1 MSHPTSTG
9 GRILAALAG
18 LALVAG
24 LQAPGLVAQEQ
35 VPPQE
40 QPAPQPQQQEAPDI
54 EISDGEMEQ
63 FAQAYLE
70 VEEIQLELNEE
81 LQAAQMPE
89 EAQQIQQEAN
99 QEMETAI
106 TEEGMDV
113 ERFSLIV
120 QAINADPELQEEFAA
135 TRMELTGEEP
145 PAQQGQP

>member
-9 GRILAALAG
+9 SRILAALAG

-35 VPPQE
+35 VPPQ
-40 QPAPQPQQQEAPDI
+40 QPPPQQQQAPAPEV
-54 EISDGEMEQ
+54 EISDAEMEQ
-63 FAQAYLE
+63 FASAYLQ

-81 LQAAQMPE
+81 LQSAQMPE

-99 QEMETAI
+99 QKMETAI
-106 TEEGMDV
+106 VEEGMDV

-120 QAINADPELQEEFAA
+120 QAINRDPELQEEFAT
-135 TRMELTGEEP
+135 TRMQLTGEETN
-145 PAQQGQP
+145 

>member
-35 VPPQE
+35 MP
-40 QPAPQPQQQEAPDI
+40 PQQQAPAPDI
-54 EISDGEMEQ
+54 EISDAEMEQ
-63 FAQAYLE
+63 FASAYLQ

-81 LQAAQMPE
+81 LQSAQMAE

-99 QEMETAI
+99 QKMEAAI
-106 TEEGMDV
+106 VEEGMDV

-120 QAINADPELQEEFAA
+120 QAINRDPALQEDFAT
-135 TRMELTGEEP
+135 TRMQLTGE
-145 PAQQGQP
+145 GTH

>member
-9 GRILAALAG
+9 GRILGALAG

-24 LQAPGLVAQEQ
+24 LQAPGLAAQEQ
-35 VPPQE
+35 APPQ
-40 QPAPQPQQQEAPDI
+40 QPAPQQQAPAPDV
-54 EISDGEMEQ
+54 EISDAEMEQ
-63 FAQAYLE
+63 FASVYLQ

-99 QEMETAI
+99 QKMEAAI
-106 TEEGMDV
+106 VEEGMDV

-120 QAINADPELQEEFAA
+120 QAINRDPELQEEFATA
-135 TRMELTGEEP
+135 RMQLTGE
-145 PAQQGQP
+145 GTN